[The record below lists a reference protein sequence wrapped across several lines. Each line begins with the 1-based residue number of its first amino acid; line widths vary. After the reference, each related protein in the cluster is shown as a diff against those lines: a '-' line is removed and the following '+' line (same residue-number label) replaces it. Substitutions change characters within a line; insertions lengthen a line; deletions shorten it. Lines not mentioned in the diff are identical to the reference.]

1 MEQTMRQF
9 KLQLHRLSVVQTAV
23 ILLIIG
29 LFFGVLFA
37 NVFKN
42 SYDKQMLNYQN
53 TTFSDITSNAIDYAG
68 LFRYVLTKNFG
79 EFVIFWLLCVTIL
92 GIPYMAY
99 KIISFGF
106 LTGFFISAVSMQ
118 YGVKGI
124 LLILAYVFPHGLV
137 YLPIAIMCLY
147 KGFDLCRAIYH
158 DNRTRIS
165 GLTAL
170 IRPKFVM
177 ILILAV
183 ALVMG
188 SFLEAYVG
196 SFILKKTLGL
206 FI

>member
-1 MEQTMRQF
+1 
-9 KLQLHRLSVVQTAV
+9 VVQTAV

-106 LTGFFISAVSMQ
+106 FTGFFISAVSMQ

-147 KGFDLCRAIYH
+147 KGFDLCRSIYH